1 MIRKFCFF
9 LLIGCLFSCAPAP
22 RLPVVAPEVSK
33 TELLGV
39 LADNATSFT
48 SLKGVARIS
57 LREEGEKTVKGK
69 HILLVKK
76 PRRVRTEILG
86 LFGQPMAVAVV
97 DGGSA
102 SLLVPRERV
111 LYTGEASPRNIQRIL
126 RIPLE
131 VKDLVN
137 FILYQ
142 VPVIVYRSAVLNPLP
157 GNGFR
162 LILQGKGSVEEEL
175 DFDAGKKLVK
185 ALFRNGSE
193 EVLTVRY
200 GNFSEGEN
208 PFPQRLELS
217 LPQRGT
223 EARVEFSSLQTNVD
237 IDDGLFRLE
246 KPEGFQ
252 VRPLL

>member
-1 MIRKFCFF
+1 MMRKFWFF
-9 LLIGCLFSCAPAP
+9 LLIGSLFSCAPAT
-22 RLPVVAPEVSK
+22 RFPVVAPEVSK

-39 LADNATSFT
+39 LAGNAASFT
-48 SLKGVARIS
+48 SLKGIARII
-57 LREEGEKTVKGK
+57 LREKGEKTVKGK

-76 PRRVRTEILG
+76 PRQVRTEILG

-97 DGGSA
+97 DGASV

-126 RIPLE
+126 RIPLK

-142 VPVIVYRSAVLNPLP
+142 VPVIEYRNAVLSFLP
-157 GNGFR
+157 EDGFR
-162 LILQGKGSVEEEL
+162 LILQGKELVEEEL
-175 DFDAGKKLVK
+175 DFDDDKKLVK

-200 GNFSEGEN
+200 GNFSEEEN

-217 LPQRGT
+217 LHQKGT

-252 VRPLL
+252 ARPLL